1 MNGRTKRILSIV
13 LTLCM
18 LVSLFPATALG
29 LDAAAQT
36 QSQGTEVVK
45 GSSIPGTGYHV
56 TSVKNYS
63 IAPDISERVIIT
75 NNDAGNSQTVA
86 NVMEVN
92 TSGGRAKIVA
102 GYGNRNPKEQ
112 GWTLKTTTDQAH
124 VYEKESGLNVVGGV
138 NASWF
143 NINTG
148 EPSGYLVMNGV
159 VHHDNS
165 SRAFIAAFDDG
176 SVNVFREDTTLA
188 QAEADQSAKQGKTVK
203 ILEAVDAL
211 VAMVWDGK
219 VVITE
224 SGNSGY
230 YPRTCVGI
238 KADGT
243 VVLFQADGT
252 MAPRSVGYTAAEEA
266 RMMVALGCVAAIQL
280 DEGGSSTYISQ
291 REGEQDVT
299 MRNTP
304 AGGSERVVSG
314 TILVVSTVA
323 ASGEFDHAAV
333 TPDDEYYTP
342 GSSVTLT
349 AEAMDFSG
357 AAAKALPEDA
367 VFTVSD
373 ASMGTVTATDLSGSS
388 ASAVFTSSGK
398 TGDVTVNLVSGGQ
411 TVGSA
416 VLHIQNPDK
425 LAFASDEVNLNYK
438 DVSDLGFKAT
448 YQTETVHLQ
457 DNDIQWSISDPGAGS
472 FSGNR
477 FTVTDNVKYS
487 GSPTVTAVR
496 GDLTASVTVNIGME
510 PTMIIDGGDADPWD
524 YSTIG
529 TTVDET
535 FSGIASNA
543 VAVGHYANAGR
554 GGVVKGSVVSDTDE
568 AYADIVRFG
577 HKAVKLEYDWTN
589 INGTDGACLGLGDNL
604 AIDGSPTA
612 LGVWV
617 YIPEGVPVPW
627 LRAQIATSTDGGN
640 SWTNAYI
647 NFSNGSA
654 GAGEGLK
661 SGWQYLE
668 ADLTSYAG
676 AKIRVN
682 SGMLFRAMVT
692 TGGIGWYTTDGV
704 KLDKSELKGY
714 ILLDNLCVVYGA
726 NNQDVTAP
734 VVSSIQLVNDD
745 GTKTELEDGAVLNSG
760 NLRFFVTYDDSEE
773 TDPYAT
779 GVESAY
785 FYFDGTY
792 RGTYDRDNLG
802 STSGLMHFGNG
813 LHSITFYLKD
823 GYGNVTRETR
833 YFTVDAEQT
842 DVPSVSL

>member
-176 SVNVFREDTTLA
+176 SVNVFREGTTLA
-188 QAEADQSAKQGKTVK
+188 KAEADQSAKQGKTVK

-416 VLHIQNPDK
+416 VLHVQNPDR

-773 TDPYAT
+773 TETPTPPAWSPPISISTAPT
-779 GVESAY
+779 GARMT
-785 FYFDGTY
+785 GT
-792 RGTYDRDNLG
+792 TWAAPP
-802 STSGLMHFGNG
+802 
-813 LHSITFYLKD
+813 
-823 GYGNVTRETR
+823 V
-833 YFTVDAEQT
+833 
-842 DVPSVSL
+842 

>member
-1 MNGRTKRILSIV
+1 MQHRKRTKVTAAL
-13 LTLCM
+13 LALCM
-18 LVSLFPATALG
+18 LVSLLPVTAFG
-29 LDAAAQT
+29 LDP
-36 QSQGTEVVK
+36 QSVELGK
-45 GSSIPGTGYHV
+45 GSTIDGTGYHV

-159 VHHDNS
+159 VHHDSS

-176 SVNVFREDTTLA
+176 SVNVFREGTTLA

-416 VLHIQNPDK
+416 VLHVQNPDR

-472 FSGNR
+472 FSGNL

-543 VAVGHYANAGR
+543 VAVGHYALVGR

-617 YIPEGVPVPW
+617 YIPEGVPVP
-627 LRAQIATSTDGGN
+627 
-640 SWTNAYI
+640 
-647 NFSNGSA
+647 
-654 GAGEGLK
+654 
-661 SGWQYLE
+661 
-668 ADLTSYAG
+668 
-676 AKIRVN
+676 
-682 SGMLFRAMVT
+682 
-692 TGGIGWYTTDGV
+692 
-704 KLDKSELKGY
+704 
-714 ILLDNLCVVYGA
+714 
-726 NNQDVTAP
+726 
-734 VVSSIQLVNDD
+734 
-745 GTKTELEDGAVLNSG
+745 
-760 NLRFFVTYDDSEE
+760 
-773 TDPYAT
+773 
-779 GVESAY
+779 
-785 FYFDGTY
+785 
-792 RGTYDRDNLG
+792 
-802 STSGLMHFGNG
+802 
-813 LHSITFYLKD
+813 
-823 GYGNVTRETR
+823 
-833 YFTVDAEQT
+833 
-842 DVPSVSL
+842 

>member
-1 MNGRTKRILSIV
+1 MNSRTKRILSLV

-18 LVSLFPATALG
+18 LLSTFPVTALG
-29 LDAAAQT
+29 LDTIPAQA
-36 QSQGTEVVK
+36 QSQSTEVSK
-45 GSSIPGTGYHV
+45 GSEIPGTGYHV
-56 TSVKNYS
+56 TSMKNYS

-75 NNDAGNSQTVA
+75 NNATGNSQTVA

-92 TSGGRAKIVA
+92 TAGGRAKIVA

-176 SVNVFREDTTLA
+176 SVNVFREGTTLA

-266 RMMVALGCVAAIQL
+266 QMMVALGCVAAIQL

-349 AEAMDFSG
+349 AEAMDYSG

-416 VLHIQNPDK
+416 VLHVQNPDR

-457 DNDIQWSISDPGAGS
+457 DNDIQWSISDPNAGS

-568 AYADIVRFG
+568 AYADIVRIRPDAP
-577 HKAVKLEYDWTN
+577 KQ
-589 INGTDGACLGLGDNL
+589 IQQ
-604 AIDGSPTA
+604 TA
-612 LGVWV
+612 PHGKN
-617 YIPEGVPVPW
+617 PV
-627 LRAQIATSTDGGN
+627 
-640 SWTNAYI
+640 
-647 NFSNGSA
+647 
-654 GAGEGLK
+654 
-661 SGWQYLE
+661 
-668 ADLTSYAG
+668 
-676 AKIRVN
+676 
-682 SGMLFRAMVT
+682 FRAAD
-692 TGGIGWYTTDGV
+692 ID
-704 KLDKSELKGY
+704 LKE
-714 ILLDNLCVVYGA
+714 
-726 NNQDVTAP
+726 
-734 VVSSIQLVNDD
+734 
-745 GTKTELEDGAVLNSG
+745 KTEYWN
-760 NLRFFVTYDDSEE
+760 
-773 TDPYAT
+773 
-779 GVESAY
+779 
-785 FYFDGTY
+785 
-792 RGTYDRDNLG
+792 
-802 STSGLMHFGNG
+802 
-813 LHSITFYLKD
+813 
-823 GYGNVTRETR
+823 
-833 YFTVDAEQT
+833 
-842 DVPSVSL
+842 

>member
-176 SVNVFREDTTLA
+176 SVNVFREGTTLA

-416 VLHIQNPDK
+416 VLHVQNPDR

-692 TGGIGWYTTDGV
+692 TGGIG
-704 KLDKSELKGY
+704 
-714 ILLDNLCVVYGA
+714 
-726 NNQDVTAP
+726 
-734 VVSSIQLVNDD
+734 
-745 GTKTELEDGAVLNSG
+745 
-760 NLRFFVTYDDSEE
+760 
-773 TDPYAT
+773 
-779 GVESAY
+779 
-785 FYFDGTY
+785 
-792 RGTYDRDNLG
+792 
-802 STSGLMHFGNG
+802 
-813 LHSITFYLKD
+813 
-823 GYGNVTRETR
+823 
-833 YFTVDAEQT
+833 
-842 DVPSVSL
+842 

>member
-1 MNGRTKRILSIV
+1 MQHRKRTKVTAAL
-13 LTLCM
+13 LALCM
-18 LVSLFPATALG
+18 LVSLLPVTAFG
-29 LDAAAQT
+29 LDP
-36 QSQGTEVVK
+36 QSVELGK
-45 GSSIPGTGYHV
+45 GSTIDGTGYHV

-159 VHHDNS
+159 VHHDSS

-176 SVNVFREDTTLA
+176 SVNVFREGTTLA

-349 AEAMDFSG
+349 AEAMDYSG

-416 VLHIQNPDK
+416 VLHVQNPDR

-472 FSGNR
+472 FSGNL

-543 VAVGHYANAGR
+543 VAVGHYALVGR

-568 AYADIVRFG
+568 AYAG
-577 HKAVKLEYDWTN
+577 QE
-589 INGTDGACLGLGDNL
+589 
-604 AIDGSPTA
+604 
-612 LGVWV
+612 
-617 YIPEGVPVPW
+617 
-627 LRAQIATSTDGGN
+627 RA
-640 SWTNAYI
+640 
-647 NFSNGSA
+647 
-654 GAGEGLK
+654 EGL
-661 SGWQYLE
+661 YP
-668 ADLTSYAG
+668 AG
-676 AKIRVN
+676 QPVR
-682 SGMLFRAMVT
+682 GLRRQQPGRHRP
-692 TGGIGWYTTDGV
+692 GG
-704 KLDKSELKGY
+704 ELHPAG
-714 ILLDNLCVVYGA
+714 
-726 NNQDVTAP
+726 Q
-734 VVSSIQLVNDD
+734 
-745 GTKTELEDGAVLNSG
+745 
-760 NLRFFVTYDDSEE
+760 R
-773 TDPYAT
+773 
-779 GVESAY
+779 
-785 FYFDGTY
+785 
-792 RGTYDRDNLG
+792 
-802 STSGLMHFGNG
+802 
-813 LHSITFYLKD
+813 
-823 GYGNVTRETR
+823 
-833 YFTVDAEQT
+833 
-842 DVPSVSL
+842 

>member
-1 MNGRTKRILSIV
+1 M
-13 LTLCM
+13 
-18 LVSLFPATALG
+18 
-29 LDAAAQT
+29 
-36 QSQGTEVVK
+36 
-45 GSSIPGTGYHV
+45 
-56 TSVKNYS
+56 
-63 IAPDISERVIIT
+63 
-75 NNDAGNSQTVA
+75 
-86 NVMEVN
+86 
-92 TSGGRAKIVA
+92 
-102 GYGNRNPKEQ
+102 
-112 GWTLKTTTDQAH
+112 
-124 VYEKESGLNVVGGV
+124 VGGV

-159 VHHDNS
+159 VHHDSS

-176 SVNVFREDTTLA
+176 SVNVFREGTTLA

-416 VLHIQNPDK
+416 VLHVQNPDR

-457 DNDIQWSISDPGAGS
+457 DNDIQWSISDPDAGS

-676 AKIRVN
+676 AK
-682 SGMLFRAMVT
+682 S
-692 TGGIGWYTTDGV
+692 
-704 KLDKSELKGY
+704 
-714 ILLDNLCVVYGA
+714 
-726 NNQDVTAP
+726 
-734 VVSSIQLVNDD
+734 
-745 GTKTELEDGAVLNSG
+745 
-760 NLRFFVTYDDSEE
+760 
-773 TDPYAT
+773 
-779 GVESAY
+779 
-785 FYFDGTY
+785 
-792 RGTYDRDNLG
+792 G
-802 STSGLMHFGNG
+802 STAACCSGPWSPPAASAGIPPTG
-813 LHSITFYLKD
+813 
-823 GYGNVTRETR
+823 
-833 YFTVDAEQT
+833 
-842 DVPSVSL
+842 